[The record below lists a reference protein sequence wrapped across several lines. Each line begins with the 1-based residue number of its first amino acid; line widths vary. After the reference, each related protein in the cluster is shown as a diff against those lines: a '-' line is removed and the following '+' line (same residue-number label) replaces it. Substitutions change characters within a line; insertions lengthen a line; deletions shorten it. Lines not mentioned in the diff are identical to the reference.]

1 MARKPITTAYM
12 GSGPDKSNI
21 IAIQKRFTHEAW
33 DELLNIAFSA
43 TTSGATFTLPITWKE
58 IKDNYAEVYVCVKA
72 SNDYNHTIIIPT
84 AMIDKT
90 NASDKFNLAT
100 DEEKHRMLVTLGGL
114 LDKIGTIKSANN
126 SNSSSRLII
135 LAR

>member
-1 MARKPITTAYM
+1 MARQPISTAYM

-43 TTSGATFTLPITWKE
+43 TTNGTIFTLPDPNTWQY
-58 IKDNYAEVYVCVKA
+58 IKDNYAEVYICVKA

-84 AMIDKT
+84 AMINKT
-90 NASDKFNLAT
+90 NASDMFNLAT
-100 DEEKHRMLVTLGGL
+100 DQENRRMLVTLGGL
-114 LDKIGTIKSANN
+114 LDKTGTIKSAN
-126 SNSSSRLII
+126 NSSSRLII

>member
-1 MARKPITTAYM
+1 MARQPISTAYM

-21 IAIQKRFTHEAW
+21 IAIQKRFTYEAW

-43 TTSGATFTLPITWKE
+43 TTGGATFTLPITWQE
-58 IKDNYAEVYVCVKA
+58 IKDNYAEIYVCVKA

-90 NASDKFNLAT
+90 NASSKFNLAT
-100 DEEKHRMLVTLGGL
+100 SPEHRMLVTLGGVL
-114 LDKIGTIKSANN
+114 EKTGTIKST
-126 SNSSSRLII
+126 NSSSRLII